1 MDETKSMDI
10 FFSRHKKWPPLCIAL
25 ILISACTTI
34 DPKDGEENTSGKLA
48 RVDPSIQQ
56 KITTLKE
63 IVPEERVEK
72 KPHNYSQRAIT
83 RVHRPSRPN
92 EKKFD
97 VSAVNVSATNF
108 FLGLVRDDD
117 VNIVV
122 HPDVNG
128 SISIHLKQVSL
139 DQALKAVCDVYN
151 FDFVEEKY
159 GYKILPRT
167 IQTKLFK
174 LDYLNVSRDGKSNTR
189 VSNGQ
194 VSNPSSGNT
203 DGSSNSSSNDQQSQN
218 GYSATQMTNSEV
230 ETTSKSDFWETIEE
244 SVMAIIGEAPGK
256 RVVVSP
262 QVGLILV
269 EAYSSELRS
278 VEQFLTSAENALL
291 KQVVIEAKILE
302 VALNENFQAGI
313 QWDTFEQGFG
323 GQLELNDSRVGAG
336 FQSGDISKLVSS
348 AIGGVFSVGLNFTDF
363 SSIIEV
369 LQSQG
374 DVQVLSSPRI
384 STVNNQKAVI
394 KVGSEEY
401 FVTNISNDTNQGATG
416 STTTTDVT
424 ISPFFSGIA
433 LDVTPHISNEDTITL
448 HIHPTITTVTD
459 KIKEV
464 GFADAPL
471 ILPLAFKTVRE
482 SDSIVK
488 AQDGQVVVLGGL
500 IQNQVDN
507 KRADIPWLYKIPFL
521 GFLFSQRQEV
531 MVKSELVILLRPK
544 VIGTEHYDKDMS
556 LIEERFSDHYQPLD
570 EQMMWENKNGR

>member
-10 FFSRHKKWPPLCIAL
+10 FFSRYRRWPILLVGL

-34 DPKDGEENTSGKLA
+34 DAKQDKNSASEKRAL
-48 RVDPSIQQ
+48 VDISAQQ
-56 KITTLKE
+56 EVTTHRE
-63 IVPEERVEK
+63 VVPEERTAQKARNHRQKTITKV
-72 KPHNYSQRAIT
+72 NRQSQL
-83 RVHRPSRPN
+83 N

-97 VSAVNVSATNF
+97 VSAVNASAKNF
-108 FLGLVRDDD
+108 FMGLVRDDD

-122 HPDVNG
+122 HPDVTG
-128 SISIHLKQVSL
+128 SISIRLKQVSL
-139 DQALKAVCDVYN
+139 DQALRAVCDVYN
-151 FDFVEEKY
+151 FDFVKEQY

-194 VSNPSSGNT
+194 VSNPSSGNAGGNT
-203 DGSSNSSSNDQQSQN
+203 SSSSNNQQGQN
-218 GYSATQMTNSEV
+218 GQGATQITNSEI

-244 SVMAIIGEAPGK
+244 SVAAIIGEASGK

-278 VEQFLTSAENALL
+278 VEQFLKSAENALL

-302 VALNENFQAGI
+302 VVLSENFQAGI

-336 FQSGDISKLVSS
+336 FQSGDISKLVNSS
-348 AIGGVFSVGLNFTDF
+348 IGGVFSAGLNFTDF
-363 SSIIEV
+363 TSIIEV

-433 LDVTPHISNEDTITL
+433 LDVTPHISNENTITL
-448 HIHPTITTVTD
+448 HIHPTITTVID

-464 GFADAPL
+464 GLADAPL

-500 IQNQVDN
+500 IQNRVDN
-507 KRADIPWLYKIPFL
+507 KRADVPWLHKIPFL
-521 GFLFSQRQEV
+521 GLLFSQRQDV

-544 VIGTEHYDKDMS
+544 VIGTEHYDEDMPF
-556 LIEERFSDHYQPLD
+556 IEERFSDHYQPVG
-570 EQMMWENKNGR
+570 EQSMREN

>member
-10 FFSRHKKWPPLCIAL
+10 FFSRYRRWPILLVGL

-34 DPKDGEENTSGKLA
+34 DAKQDKNSASEKRAL
-48 RVDPSIQQ
+48 VDISAQQ
-56 KITTLKE
+56 EVTTHRE
-63 IVPEERVEK
+63 VVPEERTAQKARNHRQKTITKV
-72 KPHNYSQRAIT
+72 NRQSQL
-83 RVHRPSRPN
+83 N

-97 VSAVNVSATNF
+97 VSAVNASAKNF
-108 FLGLVRDDD
+108 FMGLVRDDD

-122 HPDVNG
+122 HPDVTG
-128 SISIHLKQVSL
+128 SISIRLKQVSL
-139 DQALKAVCDVYN
+139 DQALRAVCDVYN
-151 FDFVEEKY
+151 FDFVKEQY

-194 VSNPSSGNT
+194 VSNPSSGNAGGNT
-203 DGSSNSSSNDQQSQN
+203 SSSSNNQQGQN
-218 GYSATQMTNSEV
+218 GQGATQITNSEI

-244 SVMAIIGEAPGK
+244 SVAAIIGEASGK

-278 VEQFLTSAENALL
+278 VEQFLKSAENALL

-302 VALNENFQAGI
+302 VVLSENFQAGI

-336 FQSGDISKLVSS
+336 FQSGDISKLVNSS
-348 AIGGVFSVGLNFTDF
+348 IGGVFSAGLNFTDF
-363 SSIIEV
+363 TSIIEV

-433 LDVTPHISNEDTITL
+433 LDVTPHISNENTITL
-448 HIHPTITTVTD
+448 HIHPTITTVID

-464 GFADAPL
+464 GLADAPL

-500 IQNQVDN
+500 IQNRVDN
-507 KRADIPWLYKIPFL
+507 KRADIPWLHKIPFL
-521 GFLFSQRQEV
+521 GLLFSQRQDV

-544 VIGTEHYDKDMS
+544 VIGTEHYDEDMP
-556 LIEERFSDHYQPLD
+556 LIEERFSDHYQPVG
-570 EQMMWENKNGR
+570 EQSMREN

>member
-1 MDETKSMDI
+1 MGETKSMDI
-10 FFSRHKKWPPLCIAL
+10 FFSRYRRWNLLFVAL
-25 ILISACTTI
+25 ILVSACTTI
-34 DPKDGEENTSGKLA
+34 DPEQDENSGSDKSA
-48 RVDPSIQQ
+48 PVDIESQQ
-56 KITTLKE
+56 KATTQKE
-63 IVPEERVEK
+63 IILEEQAAQKARNHGHK
-72 KPHNYSQRAIT
+72 TIT
-83 RVHRPSRPN
+83 RVNSHSQLN
-92 EKKFD
+92 DKKFD
-97 VSAVNVSATNF
+97 VSAVNASAKNF
-108 FLGLVRDDD
+108 FMGLVRDDD

-122 HPDVNG
+122 HPDVAG
-128 SISIHLKQVSL
+128 SISIRLKQVSL
-139 DQALKAVCDVYN
+139 EQVLGAVCDVYN
-151 FDFVEEKY
+151 FDFVKEQY

-194 VSNPSSGNT
+194 VSNPSSSNTEGNT
-203 DGSSNSSSNDQQSQN
+203 NNSSNNQQGQSGQSS
-218 GYSATQMTNSEV
+218 TQITNSEI

-244 SVMAIIGEAPGK
+244 SVAAIIGEAPGK

-278 VEQFLTSAENALL
+278 VEQFLKSAENALL

-302 VALNENFQAGI
+302 VALSENFQAGI

-323 GQLELNDSRVGAG
+323 GQLELSDSRVGAG
-336 FQSGDISKLVSS
+336 FQSGDISKLVNSS
-348 AIGGVFSVGLNFTDF
+348 IGGVFSAGLNFTDF
-363 SSIIEV
+363 TSIIEV

-433 LDVTPHISNEDTITL
+433 LDVTPHISNENTITL
-448 HIHPTITTVTD
+448 HIHPTITTVID

-464 GFADAPL
+464 GLADAPL

-500 IQNQVDN
+500 IQNRVDN
-507 KRADIPWLYKIPFL
+507 KRADIPWLHKIPFL
-521 GFLFSQRQEV
+521 GLLFSQRQDV

-544 VIGTEHYDKDMS
+544 VIGTENYDKDMT
-556 LIEERFSDHYQPLD
+556 LIEERFSDHYQPAG
-570 EQMMWENKNGR
+570 EQSMREN

>member
-1 MDETKSMDI
+1 MGETKSMDI
-10 FFSRHKKWPPLCIAL
+10 FFSKHRKWPHLCIAL
-25 ILISACTTI
+25 IVISACTTI
-34 DPKDGEENTSGKLA
+34 DPKQSEDGASEKSTP
-48 RVDPSIQQ
+48 VDPSIQQ
-56 KITTLKE
+56 KATTLKE
-63 IVPEERVEK
+63 IVPEGRVEEK
-72 KPHNYSQRAIT
+72 THNYSQRAIT
-83 RVHRPSRPN
+83 RVHRPSRPS

-97 VSAVNVSATNF
+97 VSAVNASATNF
-108 FLGLVRDDD
+108 FMGLVRDDD

-122 HPDVNG
+122 HPDVKG

-139 DQALKAVCDVYN
+139 DQALRAVCDVYN
-151 FDFVEEKY
+151 FDFVKEKY

-203 DGSSNSSSNDQQSQN
+203 GGNTNSSSNNQQSQN
-218 GYSATQMTNSEV
+218 GASATQITNSEV

>member
-10 FFSRHKKWPPLCIAL
+10 FFSRYRRWPLLFVAL
-25 ILISACTTI
+25 ILVSACTTI
-34 DPKDGEENTSGKLA
+34 NPKKGGDSTSEKSA
-48 RVDPSIQQ
+48 PVDLSTQQ
-56 KITTLKE
+56 KVITQ
-63 IVPEERVEK
+63 EETILEEQGAQKARN
-72 KPHNYSQRAIT
+72 HNQKTITKVNSQ
-83 RVHRPSRPN
+83 SLLN
-92 EKKFD
+92 NKKFD
-97 VSAVNVSATNF
+97 VSAVNASAKNF
-108 FLGLVRDDD
+108 FMGLVRDDD

-122 HPDVNG
+122 HPDVTG
-128 SISIHLKQVSL
+128 SISIRLKQVSL
-139 DQALKAVCDVYN
+139 EQVLRAVCDVYN
-151 FDFVEEKY
+151 FDFVKEQY

-194 VSNPSSGNT
+194 VSNSSSGDTGGNT
-203 DGSSNSSSNDQQSQN
+203 NSSSTNGQGQSGQ
-218 GYSATQMTNSEV
+218 SSTQITNSEI

-244 SVMAIIGEAPGK
+244 SVSAIIGEAPGK

-278 VEQFLTSAENALL
+278 VEQFLKSAENALL

-302 VALNENFQAGI
+302 VALSENFQAGI

-336 FQSGDISKLVSS
+336 FQSGDISKLVNSS
-348 AIGGVFSVGLNFTDF
+348 IGGVFSAGLNFTDF
-363 SSIIEV
+363 TSIIEV

-433 LDVTPHISNEDTITL
+433 LDVTPHISSKNTITL
-448 HIHPTITTVTD
+448 HIHPTITTVSD

-464 GFADAPL
+464 GLADSPL
-471 ILPLAFKTVRE
+471 ILPLAYKTVRE

-500 IQNQVDN
+500 IQNRVDN
-507 KRADIPWLYKIPFL
+507 KRADIPWLHKIPFL
-521 GFLFSQRQEV
+521 GLLFSQRQDV

-544 VIGTEHYDKDMS
+544 VIGTENYDKDMT
-556 LIEERFSDHYQPLD
+556 LIEERFSDHYQPLG
-570 EQMMWENKNGR
+570 EQLVREN

>member
-1 MDETKSMDI
+1 MLTTACATTDPGQDEKS
-10 FFSRHKKWPPLCIAL
+10 
-25 ILISACTTI
+25 T
-34 DPKDGEENTSGKLA
+34 
-48 RVDPSIQQ
+48 
-56 KITTLKE
+56 
-63 IVPEERVEK
+63 VEK
-72 KPHNYSQRAIT
+72 SAQPDSRDEKEVITPDERNAPEKYESHSGSAEVSQSAPLKARNDRKYPVT
-83 RVHRPSRPN
+83 RLNQKSLVN

-97 VSAVNVSATNF
+97 VSAVNASAKSF
-108 FLGLVRDDD
+108 FMGLVRDDN

-122 HPDVNG
+122 HPDVTG
-128 SISIHLKQVSL
+128 SISISLKQVSL
-139 DQALKAVCDVYN
+139 EQVLNAVCDVYN
-151 FDFVEEKY
+151 FDYVKEQY

-167 IQTKLFK
+167 IQTRLFK
-174 LDYLNVSRDGKSNTR
+174 LDYLNVSREGKSNTR

-194 VSNPSSGNT
+194 VSNANSGRTGGNA
-203 DGSSNSSSNDQQSQN
+203 NSSSNSQQGQGGQN
-218 GYSATQMTNSEV
+218 STQITNSEI
-230 ETTSKSDFWETIEE
+230 ETTSKSDFWETIEA
-244 SVMAIIGEAPGK
+244 SVVTIIGDTPEK

-278 VEQFLTSAENALL
+278 VEHFLKSAENALL

-302 VALNENFQAGI
+302 VALNENFQAGV

-336 FQSGDISKLVSS
+336 FQSGDISKLVST

-363 SSIIEV
+363 TSIIEV

-401 FVTNISNDTNQGATG
+401 FVTNISNDTNQGTTG

-433 LDVTPHISNEDTITL
+433 LDVTPHISNENTITL

-464 GFADAPL
+464 GLAESPL

-488 AQDGQVVVLGGL
+488 AQSGQVVVLGGL
-500 IQNQVDN
+500 IQNRVDN
-507 KRADIPWLYKIPFL
+507 KRADIPWLHKIPFFGL
-521 GFLFSQRQEV
+521 LFSQRQDV

-544 VIGTEHYDKDMS
+544 VIETESYDSDMT
-556 LIEERFSDHYQPLD
+556 LIEERFSDHYQQTGGQPTR
-570 EQMMWENKNGR
+570 EN

>member
-1 MDETKSMDI
+1 M
-10 FFSRHKKWPPLCIAL
+10 RVLRWPLLFITLFVITACAVTDSDVKGEAL
-25 ILISACTTI
+25 PHES
-34 DPKDGEENTSGKLA
+34 KLA
-48 RVDPSIQQ
+48 ADKNQQGVVNKGIVKRNIQVDNPHAIP
-56 KITTLKE
+56 LKAQSSDYQPNKVLDQGNE
-63 IVPEERVEK
+63 IGRK
-72 KPHNYSQRAIT
+72 R
-83 RVHRPSRPN
+83 
-92 EKKFD
+92 FD
-97 VSAVNVSATNF
+97 VSAINAPAERF
-108 FLGLVRDDD
+108 FMGLVKDDV

-122 HPDVNG
+122 HPKVKG
-128 SISIHLKQVSL
+128 RISIHLKQVTL
-139 DQALKAVCDVYN
+139 DEVLDAVCDVY
-151 FDFVEEKY
+151 DYDYVKERY

-174 LDYLNVSRDGKSNTR
+174 LNYLNVSREGKSNTR

-194 VSNPSSGNT
+194 VANANSGGGEASSTSNTEQGQSSST
-203 DGSSNSSSNDQQSQN
+203 STQISNS
-218 GYSATQMTNSEV
+218 EI
-230 ETTSKSDFWETIEE
+230 ETTSKSDFWKSIEG
-244 SVMAIIGEAPGK
+244 SLVAIIGDAPGK

-278 VEQFLTSAENALL
+278 VEMFLKSAEDALL

-302 VALNENFQAGI
+302 VVLNESFQAGI

-348 AIGGVFSVGLNFTDF
+348 AIGGVFSAGLNFTDF

-369 LQSQG
+369 LQLQG

-424 ISPFFSGIA
+424 ISPFFSGIS
-433 LDVTPHISNEDTITL
+433 LDVTPNISPDNVIIL

-464 GFADAPL
+464 GLAESPL

-488 AQDGQVVVLGGL
+488 ARNGQIVVLGGL
-500 IQNQVDN
+500 IQNRVDN
-507 KRADIPWLYKIPFL
+507 KRADIPWLHKIPLFGL
-521 GFLFSQRQEV
+521 LFSQRQEV
-531 MVKSELVILLRPK
+531 MLKSELVILLRPK
-544 VIGTEHYDKDMS
+544 VIEMENYDSDMK
-556 LIEERFSDHYQPLD
+556 IIHERFPEHYQPVNM
-570 EQMMWENKNGR
+570 Q

>member
-10 FFSRHKKWPPLCIAL
+10 FFSKYRRWPLLFVAL
-25 ILISACTTI
+25 ILVSACTTI
-34 DPKDGEENTSGKLA
+34 DPEQGEDSTSEKSSP
-48 RVDPSIQQ
+48 VDLSTQQ
-56 KITTLKE
+56 KVITQKE
-63 IVPEERVEK
+63 IILEEQVAQKARNHSK
-72 KPHNYSQRAIT
+72 KTIT
-83 RVHRPSRPN
+83 RVNSQSLLN
-92 EKKFD
+92 DKKFD
-97 VSAVNVSATNF
+97 VSAVNASAKNF
-108 FLGLVRDDD
+108 FMGLVRDDD

-122 HPDVNG
+122 HPDVAG
-128 SISIHLKQVSL
+128 SISIRLKQVSL
-139 DQALKAVCDVYN
+139 EQVLRAVCDVYN
-151 FDFVEEKY
+151 FDFVKEQY

-194 VSNPSSGNT
+194 VSNSSSGDTGGNT
-203 DGSSNSSSNDQQSQN
+203 NSSSTNGQGQSGQ
-218 GYSATQMTNSEV
+218 SSTQITNSEI
-230 ETTSKSDFWETIEE
+230 ETISKSDFWETIEE
-244 SVMAIIGEAPGK
+244 SVSAIIGEAPGK

-278 VEQFLTSAENALL
+278 VEQFLKSAENALL

-302 VALNENFQAGI
+302 VALSENFQAGI

-336 FQSGDISKLVSS
+336 FQSGDISKLVNSS
-348 AIGGVFSVGLNFTDF
+348 IGGVFSAGLNFTDF

-433 LDVTPHISNEDTITL
+433 LDVTPHISSKNTITL
-448 HIHPTITTVTD
+448 HIHPTITTVSD
-459 KIKEV
+459 KIKQV
-464 GFADAPL
+464 GLAESPL
-471 ILPLAFKTVRE
+471 ILPLAYKTVRE

-500 IQNQVDN
+500 IQNRVDN
-507 KRADIPWLYKIPFL
+507 KRADIPWLHKIPFL
-521 GFLFSQRQEV
+521 GLLFSQRQDV

-544 VIGTEHYDKDMS
+544 VIGTENYDKDMT
-556 LIEERFSDHYQPLD
+556 LIEERFSDHYQPIG
-570 EQMMWENKNGR
+570 EQLVRGH

>member
-10 FFSRHKKWPPLCIAL
+10 FFSRYRRWPILLVGL

-34 DPKDGEENTSGKLA
+34 DAKQDKNSASEKRAL
-48 RVDPSIQQ
+48 VDISAQQ
-56 KITTLKE
+56 EVTTHRE
-63 IVPEERVEK
+63 VVPEERTAQKARNHRQKTITKV
-72 KPHNYSQRAIT
+72 NRQSQL
-83 RVHRPSRPN
+83 N

-97 VSAVNVSATNF
+97 VSAVNASAKNF
-108 FLGLVRDDD
+108 FMGLVRDDD

-122 HPDVNG
+122 HPDVTG
-128 SISIHLKQVSL
+128 SISIRLKQVSL
-139 DQALKAVCDVYN
+139 DQALRAVCDVYN
-151 FDFVEEKY
+151 FDFVKEQY

-189 VSNGQ
+189 VSDGQ
-194 VSNPSSGNT
+194 VSNPSSGNAGGNT
-203 DGSSNSSSNDQQSQN
+203 SSSSNNQQGQN
-218 GYSATQMTNSEV
+218 GQGATQITNSEI

-244 SVMAIIGEAPGK
+244 SVAAIIGEASGK

-278 VEQFLTSAENALL
+278 VEQFLKSAENALL

-302 VALNENFQAGI
+302 VVLSENFQAGI

-336 FQSGDISKLVSS
+336 FQSGDISKLVNSS
-348 AIGGVFSVGLNFTDF
+348 IGGVFSAGLNFTDF
-363 SSIIEV
+363 TSIIEV

-433 LDVTPHISNEDTITL
+433 LDVTPHISNENTITL
-448 HIHPTITTVTD
+448 HIHPTITTVID

-464 GFADAPL
+464 GLADAPL

-500 IQNQVDN
+500 IQNRVDN
-507 KRADIPWLYKIPFL
+507 KRADIPWLHKIPFL
-521 GFLFSQRQEV
+521 GLLFSQRQDV

-544 VIGTEHYDKDMS
+544 VIGTEHYDEDMP
-556 LIEERFSDHYQPLD
+556 LIEERFSDHYQPVG
-570 EQMMWENKNGR
+570 EQSMREN

>member
-10 FFSRHKKWPPLCIAL
+10 FFCRYRRWPILLVGL

-34 DPKDGEENTSGKLA
+34 DAKQDKNSASKKRAL
-48 RVDPSIQQ
+48 VDLSTQQ
-56 KITTLKE
+56 EVTTHRE
-63 IVPEERVEK
+63 IVPEERAAQK
-72 KPHNYSQRAIT
+72 ARNHSQKTIT
-83 RVHRPSRPN
+83 KVNRQSQLN

-97 VSAVNVSATNF
+97 VSAVNASAKNF
-108 FLGLVRDDD
+108 FMGLVRDDD

-122 HPDVNG
+122 HPDVTG
-128 SISIHLKQVSL
+128 SISIRLKQVSL
-139 DQALKAVCDVYN
+139 DQALRAVCDVYN
-151 FDFVEEKY
+151 FDFVKEQY
-159 GYKILPRT
+159 GYKVLPRT

-203 DGSSNSSSNDQQSQN
+203 GGNTNSSSNNQQGQSGQ
-218 GYSATQMTNSEV
+218 GATQITNSEI
-230 ETTSKSDFWETIEE
+230 ETTSKSDFWGTIEE
-244 SVMAIIGEAPGK
+244 SVAAIIGEAPGK

-278 VEQFLTSAENALL
+278 VEQFLKSAENALL

-302 VALNENFQAGI
+302 VILSENFQAGI

-336 FQSGDISKLVSS
+336 FQSGDISKLVNAS
-348 AIGGVFSVGLNFTDF
+348 IGGVFSAGLNFTDF
-363 SSIIEV
+363 TSIIEV

-433 LDVTPHISNEDTITL
+433 LDVTPHISNENTITL
-448 HIHPTITTVTD
+448 HIHPTITTVID

-464 GFADAPL
+464 GLADAPL

-500 IQNQVDN
+500 IQNRVDN
-507 KRADIPWLYKIPFL
+507 KRADIPWLHKIPFL
-521 GFLFSQRQEV
+521 GLLFSQRQDV

-544 VIGTEHYDKDMS
+544 VIGTEHYDEDMA
-556 LIEERFSDHYQPLD
+556 LIEERFSDHYQPAG
-570 EQMMWENKNGR
+570 EQSMREN

>member
-10 FFSRHKKWPPLCIAL
+10 FFSRYRRWPILLVGL

-34 DPKDGEENTSGKLA
+34 DAKQDKNSASEKRAL
-48 RVDPSIQQ
+48 VDISAQQ
-56 KITTLKE
+56 EVTTHRE
-63 IVPEERVEK
+63 VVPEERTAQKARNHRQKTITKV
-72 KPHNYSQRAIT
+72 NRQSQL
-83 RVHRPSRPN
+83 N

-97 VSAVNVSATNF
+97 VSAVNASAKNF
-108 FLGLVRDDD
+108 FMGLVRDDD

-122 HPDVNG
+122 HPDVTG
-128 SISIHLKQVSL
+128 SISIRLKQVSL
-139 DQALKAVCDVYN
+139 DQALRAVCDVYN
-151 FDFVEEKY
+151 FDFVKEQY

-194 VSNPSSGNT
+194 VSNPSSGNAGGNT
-203 DGSSNSSSNDQQSQN
+203 SSSSNNQQGQN
-218 GYSATQMTNSEV
+218 GQGATQITNSEI

-244 SVMAIIGEAPGK
+244 SVAAIIGEASGK

-278 VEQFLTSAENALL
+278 VEQFLKSAENALL

-302 VALNENFQAGI
+302 VVLSENFQAGI

-336 FQSGDISKLVSS
+336 FQSGDISKLVNSS
-348 AIGGVFSVGLNFTDF
+348 IGGVFSAGLNFTDF
-363 SSIIEV
+363 TSIIEV

-433 LDVTPHISNEDTITL
+433 LDVTPHISNENTITL
-448 HIHPTITTVTD
+448 HIHPTITTVID

-464 GFADAPL
+464 GLADAPL

-500 IQNQVDN
+500 IQNRVDN
-507 KRADIPWLYKIPFL
+507 KRADIPWLHKIPFL
-521 GFLFSQRQEV
+521 GLLFSQRQDV

-544 VIGTEHYDKDMS
+544 VIGTEHYDEDMA
-556 LIEERFSDHYQPLD
+556 LIEERFSDHYQPAG
-570 EQMMWENKNGR
+570 EQSMREN